1 MTHITNDVLA
11 DITRRIVE
19 VVKPDKLILFGSRAR
34 GDAREDSDVD
44 LLVIKPSDQA
54 SHLRALPI
62 YRALRGLG
70 VPKDILWVTPDE
82 VAEWGGVVNH
92 VVWRSLK
99 EGRVLYEK

>member
-1 MTHITNDVLA
+1 MTQITNDDLA
-11 DITRRIVE
+11 DIVKRIVE
-19 VVKPDKLILFGSRAR
+19 VAKPDKLMLFGSRAR

-54 SHLRALPI
+54 RHLRTLPL

-92 VVWRSLK
+92 VVWRCLK

>member
-1 MTHITNDVLA
+1 MLQAGRYCLNEHDSS
-11 DITRRIVE
+11 
-19 VVKPDKLILFGSRAR
+19 FGINKA
-34 GDAREDSDVD
+34 ADSDVD

-54 SHLRALPI
+54 RHLRALPI

-92 VVWRSLK
+92 VVWRCLK

>member
-1 MTHITNDVLA
+1 
-11 DITRRIVE
+11 
-19 VVKPDKLILFGSRAR
+19 
-34 GDAREDSDVD
+34 
-44 LLVIKPSDQA
+44 
-54 SHLRALPI
+54 LRTLPL

-92 VVWRSLK
+92 VVWRCLK